1 MHINNEWRMSNDPDR
16 EERLALGPLPRLP
29 MF

>member
-1 MHINNEWRMSNDPDR
+1 MGNSSVTVINDPDR
-16 EERLALGPLPRLP
+16 EERLALAPLPRLP

>member
-1 MHINNEWRMSNDPDR
+1 MGNSSVTVINDPDR
-16 EERLALGPLPRLP
+16 EERLALDPLPRLP